1 MCNGNRT
8 AAVALCVVILTLAIG
23 AFIAV
28 PAAAQS
34 ITGTILGNVTDGD
47 GLALPGATVTATNT
61 ETGATRTVVTDGEGA
76 YLISALQIGLYRV
89 DVSMSGFRSFQ
100 QEQFSLSSAQNARVD
115 ARLAVGGVTEQVD
128 VVANAIRVDTRSSAV
143 VTNVDRQRMDE
154 LPMLNRSVLTMAVL
168 APGITEVD
176 VPDAVTN
183 QRSAPNITS
192 AAMGGRTNQ
201 NDTQLDGATLNVSIH
216 NRPSNLPSP
225 DSIQEF
231 QVLTNAYSAEF
242 GRGGGA
248 SMVAI
253 TKSGTNSF
261 RGGVWEYHRNDRLNG
276 MNYFAVTKPYMR
288 RNQFGTNLGGPIAT
302 DKTFFFVNYEGL
314 RFDRQ
319 QEQLFTPPTPAMRAG
334 DFSLDR
340 FGNPQTT
347 IIYDPLTQQPF
358 PGNKIPA
365 DRMDPMALRL
375 LEYVNLPNQPNG
387 VWARNADIPTRG
399 DQVSVKIDH
408 KLSQSNTASV
418 RFYRDYTKVD
428 EISQVPIFTSYIGN
442 EVRSWSI
449 TNMHVFGNGMV
460 GEGRLSLSK
469 VETLSDLAPAAKID
483 AKELGFNVEKTEL
496 HYVPQHPHFAVTG
509 AGGAFQINAPEA
521 PRWDRSLMNGGNYRL
536 SWVTGRHNMKVGYE
550 YLYRHWRTLRQHGGT
565 AGNFGHNG
573 QSTRRLSDGAGGLG
587 MADFLLGRPS
597 SYSQSTAFDKNDYSP
612 LHTIFL
618 QDDLRLNRLTLNLG
632 LRYEIEVPWK
642 IVENRGATF
651 VRGQKSERYPQ
662 APEGLVFLGDPG
674 VGDTMVP
681 IQQRVLPRVGFALD
695 VLGNGRTAVR
705 GGYGKFGYTQ
715 GAIVP
720 SQNNELPP
728 FHPIVNLNDPYS
740 LTDPWGPNRTS
751 PFPYQRNNEGEGLF
765 PTTPIP
771 MQVLD
776 TRWRSGYTHQFNV
789 TFQQQLGDQ
798 VVVSAGYVGSRA
810 RNMSRRES
818 HNLAVFIP
826 GASTAANID
835 SRRPLRAFGSVV
847 THISDP
853 GSWTDYN
860 SLQVT
865 AMKQYAN
872 NYTLQMTY
880 TLGRS
885 YDDGT
890 VANESDSIGA
900 QDPNNPEADRGVS
913 SNDRT
918 HVLRLNG
925 MYELPRL
932 ENSSAMMRMMVGGW
946 RVAGI
951 MSYLS
956 GTPITVFSGVDRALT
971 GCGNGCSGQRPDLNG
986 DPTLPSDRSRE
997 EKIAQWFNTSPTV
1010 WTLPAL
1016 GQYGNAPRTMN
1027 SLRGPSRFSTDMSL
1041 TKIFRLSSANN
1052 RRFELRIEAFNVF
1065 DQLLLNSPNG
1075 TRSDATFG
1083 QITSAAAPRVV
1094 QLAARFDF

>member
-1 MCNGNRT
+1 MCKQTRT
-8 AAVALCVVILTLAIG
+8 AAAHCVVLFMLAIG
-23 AFIAV
+23 AFIAA

-34 ITGTILGNVTDGD
+34 ITGTILGNVTDSD

-61 ETGATRTVVTDGEGA
+61 ETGATRTVVTNSEGA
-76 YLISALQIGLYRV
+76 YIISALQIGLYRV
-89 DVSMSGFRSFQ
+89 DVTMSGFRSFQ
-100 QEQFSLSSAQNARVD
+100 QERFSLSSAQNARVD
-115 ARLAVGGVTEQVD
+115 ARLAIGGVSEQVD
-128 VVANAIRVDTRSSAV
+128 VVADAIRVDTRSSAV

-168 APGITEVD
+168 APGITDVD

-183 QRSAPNITS
+183 QRSAPNVTS
-192 AAMGGRTNQ
+192 ASMGGRTNQ

-231 QVLTNAYSAEF
+231 QVLTNSYSAEF

-253 TKSGTNSF
+253 TKSGTN
-261 RGGVWEYHRNDRLNG
+261 RLKGGVWEYHRNDRLNG

-288 RNQFGTNLGGPIAT
+288 RNQFGANLGGPIAT

-334 DFSLDR
+334 DFSRDR
-340 FGNPQTT
+340 FGNPMTT

-358 PGNKIPA
+358 PGNRIPA
-365 DRMDPMALRL
+365 DRIDPMAKKL

-387 VWARNADIPTRG
+387 VWARNAEIPTRG
-399 DQVSVKIDH
+399 DQVSVKVDH

-460 GEGRLSLSK
+460 AEGRLSLSK

-496 HYVPQHPHFAVTG
+496 HYVPQHPHFVVTG

-573 QSTRRLSDGAGGLG
+573 NSTRRQSDGNGGLG

-618 QDDLRLNRLTLNLG
+618 QDDLRMNRLTLNLG

-642 IVENRGATF
+642 IVDNRGATF

-662 APEGLVFLGDPG
+662 APTGLVYLGDPG
-674 VGDTMVP
+674 IPDTMIP

-695 VLGNGRTAVR
+695 VRGNGRTALR

-751 PFPYQRNNEGEGLF
+751 PFPYVRNNEGEGLF

-776 TRWRSGYTHQFNV
+776 TRWRSGHTHQFNV

-826 GASTAANID
+826 GASTVANID

-872 NYTLQMTY
+872 NYTLQLTY

-890 VANESDSIGA
+890 VANESDSIGP
-900 QDPNNPEADRGVS
+900 QDPNKPEADRGVS

-918 HVLRLNG
+918 HVLRING

-932 ENSSAMMRMMVGGW
+932 LNSPAMMRMVVGGW

-956 GTPITVFSGVDRALT
+956 GTPITVFSGIDRALT

-986 DPTLPSDRSRE
+986 DPTLPGDRPRE
-997 EKIAQWFNTSPTV
+997 EKIAQWFNTSPTM

-1027 SLRGPSRFSTDMSL
+1027 SLRGPGRFSTDMSL
-1041 TKIFRLSSANN
+1041 TKIFRLSPANDQ
-1052 RRFELRIEAFNVF
+1052 RVELRVEAFNVF
-1065 DQLLLNSPNG
+1065 DQLLLGQPNS

-1083 QITSAAAPRVV
+1083 QITTALPPRVV
-1094 QLAARFDF
+1094 QLALRFDF